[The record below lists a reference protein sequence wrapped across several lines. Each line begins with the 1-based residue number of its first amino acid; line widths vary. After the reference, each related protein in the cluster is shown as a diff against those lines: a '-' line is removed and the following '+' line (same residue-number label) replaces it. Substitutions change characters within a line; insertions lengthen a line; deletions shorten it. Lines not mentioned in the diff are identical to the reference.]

1 VSYKFS
7 LIDVSNIVYQVY
19 FRNYKWFN
27 PNQHK
32 EAVLI
37 PFLLNKI
44 NELIAPAIH
53 IDYTPVYL
61 FDKKKDGKYWRQNF
75 IDDNSEFYSAL
86 WADPNT
92 GSGYNRTN
100 VTPDEKYKGGRLK
113 PTDYNPVLNYTRAA
127 AELLKVQSNY
137 WFEEPG
143 LEADDWAGLL
153 VKYKPDNFF
162 LDLVTVDKD
171 WAGLLRLN
179 DLTIRF
185 IDLYPKRRYEV
196 QYAEDAVSYF
206 NKKLHPSIETP
217 EEAYYWKQQLGE
229 SGDNLLAGC
238 HIELIDLINHC
249 APINYGFEPCHQQ
262 VKAFYSS
269 LLRLAGT

>member
-1 VSYKFS
+1 MQNKFS

-19 FRNYKWFN
+19 FRNYKFYN
-27 PNQHK
+27 ENRHTEK
-32 EAVLI
+32 NIV

-44 NELIAPAIH
+44 NELIAPAIQQDFVP
-53 IDYTPVYL
+53 IYL
-61 FDKKKDGKYWRQNF
+61 FDKKKDGKYWRQDF
-75 IDDNSEFYSAL
+75 IEDNAEFYSEL
-86 WADPNT
+86 WANPATGRGMNT
-92 GSGYNRTN
+92 GSGPNQ
-100 VTPDEKYKGGRLK
+100 EQYKGGRLAPDK
-113 PTDYNPVLNYTRAA
+113 YNPVLNYTRKA
-127 AELLKVQSNY
+127 AELLKTQPGY

-153 VKYKPDNFF
+153 VKYAPANYH

-179 DLTIRF
+179 DSRIRF
-185 IDLYPKRRYEV
+185 IDLYPKRRYEI

-217 EEAYYWKQQLGE
+217 AEAYYWKQQLGE
-229 SGDNLLAGC
+229 TGDNLLPGS

-249 APINYGFEPCHQQ
+249 APISYGFEHCHQ
-262 VKAFYSS
+262 KIKTFLNS
-269 LLRLAGT
+269 